1 MKCSLA
7 RFFAV
12 VALIPAVA
20 FTQTQSQ
27 KRPETTQ
34 IKTSQSD
41 TIKICRHLPIPEG
54 YVIVG
59 LHNSSAC
66 PDGAYVLKRENATP
80 QVVKQEDYP
89 FPAAAAAR
97 PRKVSGPVLDSVTN
111 PGDSNLSEPELKTA
125 RGTSIELPSA
135 AAAKDLSPTSLDI
148 TPDEEVGAGDV
159 VRIDT
164 NLVTV
169 PVSVMDR
176 QGKFI
181 PDLRRE
187 VFRVFEN
194 DVEQPIVHFENTEKP
209 FTVAL
214 MLDTSGSTYFHLSE
228 IKEAAITFA
237 KQLRPQD
244 RVLVVTFD
252 RLVMILTEA
261 TSDLNVVTDVIQRNA
276 VSGFST
282 RVYDAIELVIKQR
295 LDKIPGRKAIV
306 LFTDGVD
313 TSSYHATYKSTLRDV
328 DERDVLIYPVEYD
341 TSDFIPTNQTT
352 FTTVTKK
359 SKLPGGSSQTT
370 YTGPTSTIGVAGSY
384 TPDYKLADQF
394 LHELAEKTGA
404 RLYQANDKIQLAEAF
419 RKVAEELSHQYSL
432 GYYPRTTL
440 QSGERRLIKVRV
452 EQPDVAVRAR
462 ESYTQRK

>member
-1 MKCSLA
+1 MKCSRAGFLL
-7 RFFAV
+7 V
-12 VALIPAVA
+12 IALMPAVA
-20 FTQTQSQ
+20 LTQTKPQ
-27 KRPETTQ
+27 KRVETTQ
-34 IKTSQSD
+34 RNRSQSD
-41 TIKICRHLPIPEG
+41 PIKMCRHLPIPEN

-59 LHNSSAC
+59 LENSSAC
-66 PDGAYVLKRENATP
+66 PDGAYILKKENATP
-80 QVVKQEDYP
+80 QVVKQDDLP
-89 FPAAAAAR
+89 FPAAAAVR
-97 PRKVSGPVLDSVTN
+97 RRKVSGPVLDSVIN
-111 PGDSNLSEPELKTA
+111 PGDSNVREPELKTA
-125 RGTSIELPSA
+125 TGTSIELPSSVT
-135 AAAKDLSPTSLDI
+135 AKDLSPISLD
-148 TPDEEVGAGDV
+148 TTNEEVSAGDV
-159 VRIDT
+159 IRIDT

-181 PDLRRE
+181 PGLTRE
-187 VFRVFEN
+187 VFKVFEN
-194 DVEQPIVHFENTEKP
+194 DIEQPIVHFENTEKP

-252 RLVMILTEA
+252 RLVMLLTEA
-261 TSDLNVVTDVIQRNA
+261 TGDLKVVTEVIQRNA

-313 TSSYHATYKSTLRDV
+313 TGSYHATYKSTLRDV
-328 DERDVLIYPVEYD
+328 DERDILIYPVEYD
-341 TSDFIPTNQTT
+341 TSDFMTTNQTT
-352 FTTVTKK
+352 LTTVTKK
-359 SKLPGGSSQTT
+359 NNPPGNSSRTT
-370 YTGPTSTIGVAGSY
+370 YTGPTSTVGIEGSY

-394 LHELAEKTGA
+394 LRQLADKTGA
-404 RLYQANDKIQLAEAF
+404 RRYLANDKTQLADAF
-419 RKVAEELSHQYSL
+419 SKVADELRHQYSL
-432 GYYPRTTL
+432 GYYPQTTL
-440 QSGERRLIKVRV
+440 QTGERRVIKVRV

-462 ESYTQRK
+462 DSYTQRK